1 MINMRPEIACS
12 LKYGLFAGI
21 SFLLPAIYHVPLIDF
36 MGIHSVHV
44 FFISQTAIIT
54 LFVIIH
60 AYFTSLRYERLENKL
75 ERRYRLIFERLPNC
89 VWVIAEDNYRIL
101 TANELALEN
110 YSSYSKR
117 LGDKIFIT
125 LFQEPE
131 KVKFELIRQPYTI
144 RNLVMID
151 KNYDPRHV
159 DLFSM
164 PFLYDG
170 KDCVMVLAVD
180 HSEIH
185 RSLQENMLLNDSL
198 KEQNQRL
205 REFSFVHSHHIR
217 SHLANILGII
227 SVTGDQDAI
236 SREVLNMLRTSAR
249 KLDKEIKK
257 VNQILMEHSDLNANE
272 TGRGQTSKVII
283 FVDDDKVQ
291 HMINKRILLK
301 INPNLELV
309 FFENPYDA
317 LSWLEKNMADILL
330 LDINMPEM
338 EGWDFLKLMEERGI
352 KMEVKMLTSSLD
364 PKDIE
369 KSYGFD
375 MVSGFLVK
383 PLRKEVIDEFL

>member
-1 MINMRPEIACS
+1 MKPEIACT
-12 LKYGLFAGI
+12 LRYGLFAGI
-21 SFLLPAIYHVPLIDF
+21 IFLLPAMYHVPLMDF
-36 MGIHSVHV
+36 IGIESVQA
-44 FFISQTAIIT
+44 FFISQAGIIT
-54 LFVIIH
+54 FFVIIH
-60 AYFTSLRYERLENKL
+60 AYFTSVRYEGLENKL
-75 ERRYRLIFERLPNC
+75 EKRYRLIFEKLPNC
-89 VWVIAEDNYRIL
+89 VWVIADDSYRIL

-110 YSSYSKR
+110 YGSYSKPF
-117 LGDKIFIT
+117 GDKLFTT

-131 KVKFELIRQPYTI
+131 KVELELIRQPYTI

-151 KNYDPRHV
+151 KNYDPRQV

-185 RSLQENMLLNDSL
+185 YSLQENMLLNDSL
-198 KEQNQRL
+198 KEQNKRL

-227 SVTGDQDAI
+227 NLTGDQDTV
-236 SREVLNMLRTSAR
+236 SREELNMLRTSAK
-249 KLDKEIKK
+249 KLDQEIKK
-257 VNQILMEHSDLNANE
+257 VNQILMEDSDLNPNE
-272 TGRGQTSKVII
+272 TRSGQSSKVIV

-301 INPNLELV
+301 INPKLELV

-369 KSYGFD
+369 KSYGFG